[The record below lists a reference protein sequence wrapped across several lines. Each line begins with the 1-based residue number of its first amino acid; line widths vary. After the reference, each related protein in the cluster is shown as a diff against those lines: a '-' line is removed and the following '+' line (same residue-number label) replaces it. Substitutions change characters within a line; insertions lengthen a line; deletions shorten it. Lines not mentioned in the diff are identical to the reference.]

1 MQHRQ
6 LGGGGGGGGGGDDS
20 YQAMM
25 SSRADPGIT
34 SGPSFTYPPFA
45 AANQQQNALSSRVTV
60 GNPYTDQPCPAAAGS
75 SASPVF
81 GHITVTGGQL
91 SPIIL
96 QGGGGGVFI
105 EEDDQEY
112 TAMSQ
117 AGTLISQQ
125 GNRTPG
131 TAPVNVA
138 QQQQSQLQSASDASA
153 SGNVALPMYSVV
165 NKAEKSKS
173 QNVEVT
179 EC

>member
-1 MQHRQ
+1 
-6 LGGGGGGGGGGDDS
+6 
-20 YQAMM
+20 MM
-25 SSRADPGIT
+25 SSRVDPGIT

-96 QGGGGGVFI
+96 PGGGGGVFI

-117 AGTLISQQ
+117 AGTLTSQQ
-125 GNRTPG
+125 GNRTPE

-138 QQQQSQLQSASDASA
+138 QQQSQLQSASDGSA